1 MTTASRVIIAA
12 VAAAAVGLAA
22 FLALGRAAPAPARV
36 LAPDVSFSTLQG
48 ERFSTAALR
57 GRVVLVN
64 FWATSC
70 VTCVREMPK
79 LVETYRKH
87 RDRGFETVAVAM
99 RYDPPNYVIHYA
111 ETNALPFKVA
121 LDPVGDIARQF
132 GDVRLTPTTFVI
144 DRRGMIVKR
153 YVGEPDF
160 AELDALIEA
169 KLAEDG

>member
-70 VTCVREMPK
+70 VTCVRAMPK

>member
-121 LDPVGDIARQF
+121 LDPMGDIARQF

>member
-1 MTTASRVIIAA
+1 
-12 VAAAAVGLAA
+12 
-22 FLALGRAAPAPARV
+22 
-36 LAPDVSFSTLQG
+36 
-48 ERFSTAALR
+48 
-57 GRVVLVN
+57 
-64 FWATSC
+64 
-70 VTCVREMPK
+70 
-79 LVETYRKH
+79 
-87 RDRGFETVAVAM
+87 
-99 RYDPPNYVIHYA
+99 VIHYA

-121 LDPVGDIARQF
+121 LDPMGDIARQF

>member
-1 MTTASRVIIAA
+1 
-12 VAAAAVGLAA
+12 
-22 FLALGRAAPAPARV
+22 
-36 LAPDVSFSTLQG
+36 
-48 ERFSTAALR
+48 
-57 GRVVLVN
+57 
-64 FWATSC
+64 
-70 VTCVREMPK
+70 MPK

-87 RDRGFETVAVAM
+87 RDRGFETDRGRDALRPAELRDPLCGEERAAVQG
-99 RYDPPNYVIHYA
+99 R
-111 ETNALPFKVA
+111 
-121 LDPVGDIARQF
+121 ARPRGRCRAAF

>member
-12 VAAAAVGLAA
+12 VAAAAAGLAA

-111 ETNALPFKVA
+111 DTNALPFKVA

-144 DRRGMIVKR
+144 DRRGIIVKR

>member
-1 MTTASRVIIAA
+1 MKTASRVIIAA

-87 RDRGFETVAVAM
+87 RDRGFETVAVAIIGT
-99 RYDPPNYVIHYA
+99 RG
-111 ETNALPFKVA
+111 ALGLIVEIGRERA
-121 LDPVGDIARQF
+121 AGSEARE
-132 GDVRLTPTTFVI
+132 REPA
-144 DRRGMIVKR
+144 DR
-153 YVGEPDF
+153 
-160 AELDALIEA
+160 
-169 KLAEDG
+169 